1 MVVVVVAVA
10 VVAGLSSL
18 DSNVGDVIVV
28 DVATLVGA
36 AVGAAVGTAIGAAAI
51 GAAVGAAV
59 VAVTAIVAC
68 LACLTKV
75 VLPLWNMVGFTG
87 TLWQRQNKLSKSI
100 FFHRNVRIE
109 IKKMTQHSLL
119 SITISSKFCFLI
131 SFWTSSRKTKFWLSI
146 MT

>member
-1 MVVVVVAVA
+1 MVVVVVVVAVA

-36 AVGAAVGTAIGAAAI
+36 AVGAAIGAAAI

-100 FFHRNVRIE
+100 FFQRNVRIE
-109 IKKMTQHSLL
+109 GNNDSTLPSLNYY
-119 SITISSKFCFLI
+119 FF
-131 SFWTSSRKTKFWLSI
+131 
-146 MT
+146 

>member
-100 FFHRNVRIE
+100 FFQRNVRIE
-109 IKKMTQHSLL
+109 ENNDSTHPSLNYD
-119 SITISSKFCFLI
+119 FF
-131 SFWTSSRKTKFWLSI
+131 
-146 MT
+146 